1 MNLAPRVG
9 FSYNPDGASR
19 NVIRGGASTMFTNL
33 AGETVTQTVQNSLS
47 EPFRS
52 QFSRTEAM
60 TQGLKYPQYN
70 EDVLKLVTGGV
81 SGGSPRVLDPHLKSS
96 YAFNFYLGHQRQVM
110 RDVGLETAY
119 VGNRGVKWLT
129 SRIANQVD
137 RATGI
142 RPNPAFATMD
152 YWDNA
157 DSTWYHAWQTS
168 LRMRYHRGLSANF
181 HYTWSKALAY
191 GAGDIGWT
199 ATSTQDFFDLRSNKG
214 LSDGSI
220 LHAFVSDI
228 VYETPLLRGSSAA
241 MRAAL
246 GGWQISSI
254 ITAQTG
260 PPVNLSHP
268 TALNGSRP
276 DYVGGPPILDDYVS
290 TLQYLNPAAFAPVP
304 ENQIGAGIRPGN
316 VGRNALRAP
325 GLVNV
330 DLSLGKNFYVRERLK
345 FQIRGDFL
353 NGFNHT
359 NLSGLDTNVES
370 ARFGRLTSTRGAREI
385 QLNARFSF

>member
-1 MNLAPRVG
+1 L
-9 FSYNPDGASR
+9 
-19 NVIRGGASTMFTNL
+19 
-33 AGETVTQTVQNSLS
+33 
-47 EPFRS
+47 
-52 QFSRTEAM
+52 
-60 TQGLKYPQYN
+60 
-70 EDVLKLVTGGV
+70 
-81 SGGSPRVLDPHLKSS
+81 
-96 YAFNFYLGHQRQVM
+96 
-110 RDVGLETAY
+110 
-119 VGNRGVKWLT
+119 
-129 SRIANQVD
+129 
-137 RATGI
+137 
-142 RPNPAFATMD
+142 
-152 YWDNA
+152 
-157 DSTWYHAWQTS
+157 
-168 LRMRYHRGLSANF
+168 

-290 TLQYLNPAAFAPVP
+290 TLQYLNRAAFAPVP